1 MSKRKKQRHKRPAHI
16 LHASKVA
23 VSLIASFEGFR
34 PIAYKPVPEEEYWSI
49 GYGHYGPD
57 VEPGD
62 SITREEGRR
71 LLRRDLAVAEAAVR
85 RLVRVPI
92 SQGQF
97 DALTSF
103 TFNVGAGA
111 LAGSTLLRK
120 LNKGRHRRA
129 RWQLHRWVFGAS
141 GPLLGLVRR
150 RKAEARLWRT
160 GRFKAPS

>member
-1 MSKRKKQRHKRPAHI
+1 MAAKRKHPATS
-16 LHASKVA
+16 LSVSTEGVELVA
-23 VSLIASFEGFR
+23 HFEGFR
-34 PIAYKPVPEEEYWSI
+34 ERAYKAVPAERYWTI

-57 VEPGD
+57 VRPGD
-62 SITREEGRR
+62 TITRSEARE
-71 LLRRDLAVAEAAVR
+71 LLRRDLTDAEGAVR
-85 RLVRVPI
+85 RQVKVPI

-103 TFNVGAGA
+103 AFNAGEGA

-150 RKAEARLWRT
+150 RRAEAKLWRT
-160 GRFKAPS
+160 GRFKA